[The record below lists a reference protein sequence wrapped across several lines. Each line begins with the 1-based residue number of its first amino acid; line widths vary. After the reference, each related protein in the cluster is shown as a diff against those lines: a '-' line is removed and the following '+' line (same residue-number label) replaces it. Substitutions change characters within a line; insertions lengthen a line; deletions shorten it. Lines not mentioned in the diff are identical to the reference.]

1 MSNKL
6 ITKTLFKDF
15 NNLNKIWKN
24 CFLQN
29 NLEQNLK
36 EIFNY
41 IESEINNGALIYPAN
56 PFRSLFNI
64 KDLSKIKVVILG
76 QDPYHNEGQADGLAF
91 SVPSNCKIPPSLMN
105 INKELKQ
112 EYNNINLET
121 AKDLSFW
128 ATQGVFLLNTIL
140 TVEHGKPMSHAN
152 QGWELITDA
161 IIKFV
166 SNNNSPKAFLLWG
179 LAAQKKTKLITNK
192 IHLIL
197 KSNHPSPLS
206 AYRKPLPFIGC
217 NHFIKTNEW
226 LISQKKKPIKW
237 LIPKK

>member
-6 ITKTLFKDF
+6 IKKTLYKDF
-15 NNLNKIWKN
+15 NNLNPIWKN

-29 NLEQNLK
+29 KLEQSFK
-36 EIFNY
+36 EIFSY
-41 IESEINNGALIYPAN
+41 VESEIDKGVTIYPAN
-56 PFRSLFNI
+56 PFRSLYNI
-64 KDLSKIKVVILG
+64 KNLSEINVVILG

-91 SVPSNCKIPPSLMN
+91 SVPANCTIPPSLRN

-112 EYNNINLET
+112 EYNNDLET

-128 ATQGVFLLNTIL
+128 AMQGVLLLNTIL
-140 TVEHGKPMSHAN
+140 TVEHGKAMSHAN
-152 QGWELITDA
+152 KGWELITDT
-161 IIKFV
+161 IIKLIAT
-166 SNNNSPKAFLLWG
+166 NNSPKAFLLWG
-179 LAAQKKTKLITNK
+179 LAAQKKTNLITNNV
-192 IHLIL
+192 HLIL

-206 AYRKPLPFIGC
+206 AYRKPFPFIGC

-226 LISQKKKPIKW
+226 LISQKRKPITW